1 MLGYKLVSFKY
12 TAKIVIFF
20 GKFDFFPYICS
31 NKCEKGMNELAKHI
45 EILLLDNDCVI
56 VPCFGGFVAHYVQAC
71 TEEDGTRFLPP
82 ARQIGFNPQL
92 TLNDGL
98 LAQSYMTVYGTSFP
112 DATRRIES
120 DVKRLT
126 QALYN
131 EGQADLPNVGQ
142 LRYSVYGTYDFQP
155 YDNKLTTPSLYGLD
169 QFELRPLV
177 ALPLAQPVRPGVH
190 VTLKPIQTSAVH
202 ATASM
207 APAEPLPSQP
217 ATRQIVF
224 NSVWM
229 RQGAATLAAAAVL
242 LLLFLL
248 PAGSVQNTSIMRG
261 NYAQLLPTEILSTL
275 EQQSLAFHTVDAA
288 SLSGTSKRDHNNK
301 KKQVKPRVVKEV
313 KVPKLKPV
321 ATAQPAVVSS
331 ASQPVT
337 ESSAS
342 QPAVVSSASQPA
354 KTVKPAASACRYHV
368 IVASVGTERDAR
380 AMAVRLQNQGHATA
394 QALIGDGKMRV
405 AIASFDTEAQAYQHA
420 NRLRQQEAYRQAWVL
435 KK

>member
-1 MLGYKLVSFKY
+1 
-12 TAKIVIFF
+12 
-20 GKFDFFPYICS
+20 
-31 NKCEKGMNELAKHI
+31 MNELAKHI
-45 EILLLDNDCVI
+45 ETLLLDNDCVI
-56 VPCFGGFVAHYVQAC
+56 VPRLGGFVAHYVQAC

-120 DVKRLT
+120 DVKCLT

-131 EGQADLPNVGQ
+131 EGRADLPNVGQ

-169 QFELRPLV
+169 QFELRPL
-177 ALPLAQPVRPGVH
+177 AARPLAQPVPPGVH
-190 VTLKPIQTSAVH
+190 VALKPIQTSAV
-202 ATASM
+202 
-207 APAEPLPSQP
+207 
-217 ATRQIVF
+217 F
-224 NSVWM
+224 VWM
-229 RQGAATLAAAAVL
+229 RQGATALAAAAVL

-248 PAGSVQNTSIMRG
+248 PAGSVQNTSVTRG

-288 SLSGTSKRDHNNK
+288 SLSGTSKGDYKNK

-313 KVPKLKPV
+313 KVPKQKS
-321 ATAQPAVVSS
+321 AVVSS
-331 ASQPVT
+331 ASQPI
-337 ESSAS
+337 A
-342 QPAVVSSASQPA
+342 ASSASQPA
-354 KTVKPAASACRYHV
+354 KTVKPAASACHYHV

-380 AMAVRLQNQGHATA
+380 AMATRLQNQGHTTA

-405 AIASFDTEAQAYQHA
+405 AIASFDTEAQAYQHV